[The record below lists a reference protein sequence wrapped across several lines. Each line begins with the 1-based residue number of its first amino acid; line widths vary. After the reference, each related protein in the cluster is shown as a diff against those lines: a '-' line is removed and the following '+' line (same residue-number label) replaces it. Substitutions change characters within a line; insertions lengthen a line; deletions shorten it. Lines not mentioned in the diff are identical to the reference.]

1 MPRWVGWAL
10 LAIGIIW
17 FLCSPAAIVIYGP
30 MGIPVLFVSFV
41 PLILGSL
48 IISGMTDRRAQ
59 QVAVPA
65 EDVPSAE
72 DTDEEAD
79 LAASGYCPFCGSVVE
94 GSDRT
99 CAVCGRSLRGKRRR
113 DHRRIPEESNGFGP
127 PPDGC
132 RRRDWYQKALAFLD
146 SYTAR
151 MAL

>member
-10 LAIGIIW
+10 LAVGIIW
-17 FLCSPAAIVIYGP
+17 FFCSPAAIVIYGP
-30 MGIPVLFVSFV
+30 IGIPVLFVSFV

-48 IISGMTDRRAQ
+48 IISGMTGRRAPQ
-59 QVAVPA
+59 AAVLA
-65 EDVPSAE
+65 EDAPSAE
-72 DTDEEAD
+72 ETDGDAD

-94 GSDRT
+94 ESDRT

-113 DHRRIPEESNGFGP
+113 EHRRILGESKGFGP

-132 RRRDWYQKALAFLD
+132 RRRDGDQKALAFLD